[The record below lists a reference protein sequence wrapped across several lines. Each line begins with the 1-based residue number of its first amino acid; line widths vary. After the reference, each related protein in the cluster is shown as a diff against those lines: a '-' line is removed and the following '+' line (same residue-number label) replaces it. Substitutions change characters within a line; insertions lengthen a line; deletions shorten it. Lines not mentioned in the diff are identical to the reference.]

1 MNYENNIRTI
11 AYNLYLENPHNSANY
26 NWYKAIEIYNNIN
39 NNNNIDINININQPK
54 LYSIKI
60 NIFKSND
67 IYEETHIVSANN
79 IEEAKHIFKSSD
91 ILCQKYTYTGD
102 IYNIITPTIKKNYES
117 FVDSTI
123 NQLDINKSGFITNL
137 L

>member
-1 MNYENNIRTI
+1 MNYENNIRSI

-26 NWYKAIEIYNNIN
+26 NWYKAIEIYNNN
-39 NNNNIDINININQPK
+39 NNNKPK

-79 IEEAKHIFKSSD
+79 IEEAKNIFKSSD

-102 IYNIITPTIKKNYES
+102 IYNIINPTIKKNYES